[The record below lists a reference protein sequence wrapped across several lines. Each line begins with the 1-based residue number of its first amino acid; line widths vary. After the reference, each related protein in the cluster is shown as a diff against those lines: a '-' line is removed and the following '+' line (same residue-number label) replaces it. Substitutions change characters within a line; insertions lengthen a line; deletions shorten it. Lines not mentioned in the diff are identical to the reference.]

1 MIDENVWL
9 SKSPANFTVCIK
21 KSAKLGVPDTFPV
34 VSNSS
39 IIGEFAAIHIDNAMS
54 PSFGFA
60 LLTLIIMLTLHE
72 LLISY
77 SSSLLAK
84 AFMLIKCTVEP
95 LHADTS
101 LIRTPL
107 YYGQFPM
114 YRQNSHTFLLKKTSI
129 IRTLS
134 NTDNGHLISAPG
146 GNFIQT

>member
-1 MIDENVWL
+1 MT
-9 SKSPANFTVCIK
+9 PAI
-21 KSAKLGVPDTFPV
+21 
-34 VSNSS
+34 
-39 IIGEFAAIHIDNAMS
+39 
-54 PSFGFA
+54 
-60 LLTLIIMLTLHE
+60 LHVNTE
-72 LLISY
+72 VLD
-77 SSSLLAK
+77 
-84 AFMLIKCTVEP
+84 TVEP

-114 YRQNSHTFLLKKTSI
+114 YRQNSHTFLLKKNSI

>member
-1 MIDENVWL
+1 MVCHGLNGSEPVEFKISFPCHLTYGMLRKQL
-9 SKSPANFTVCIK
+9 SQMTGILPADQIIIIK
-21 KSAKLGVPDTFPV
+21 
-34 VSNSS
+34 
-39 IIGEFAAIHIDNAMS
+39 GEEWVMEDREVI
-54 PSFGFA
+54 
-60 LLTLIIMLTLHE
+60 
-72 LLISY
+72 
-77 SSSLLAK
+77 
-84 AFMLIKCTVEP
+84 TVEP